1 MVLSPFDDPWIP
13 EESYPNLPEYPY
25 EFGIER
31 EITAFQ
37 TGLQDYNWQVDN
49 FEKPN
54 EEDLVIYEVLIRDF
68 DSERTFQNLID
79 RIDYFKQL
87 NINAIELMPIMN
99 MRVMKVGDITQR
111 FICQWINFMA
121 QKKN

>member
-1 MVLSPFDDPWIP
+1 MKKDSDSERFWLEIQDLTPGELYTYQYWVADIVPIEDSPNLVKTADPFSTMVLSPFDDPWIP

-49 FEKPN
+49 FEK
-54 EEDLVIYEVLIRDF
+54 
-68 DSERTFQNLID
+68 
-79 RIDYFKQL
+79 
-87 NINAIELMPIMN
+87 LM
-99 MRVMKVGDITQR
+99 
-111 FICQWINFMA
+111 
-121 QKKN
+121 KKIW